1 MKLKFL
7 GTGSGVPSKERN
19 VTAIVLDLTQE
30 RGTTWLFD
38 CGEATQHQ
46 ILKTTIRPRKIEKI
60 FITHLHGDHI
70 YGLPGLLSSRS
81 FQDGT
86 TPVTVYGPEG
96 IEAYVMKSL
105 EISQTHLRYPIIFQ
119 KVDEGFLFEDE
130 QFIVHC
136 TKLDHGV
143 DSYGYRIEEKDS
155 PGELLPEK
163 LQAIGLP
170 PGPIYRQIKQ
180 NITTILPDGR
190 EINRDDF
197 IGPNKQGRVVTI
209 LGDTRYIGELV
220 DFIENSDVLVHE
232 STFAADEEK
241 MAYEYHHTTTRQAA
255 HLALSGNVNHLLLT
269 HISSR
274 YQGDD
279 IIQLEAEATAVFP
292 NSKIVTDFFE
302 WEITQK

>member
-1 MKLKFL
+1 MKLRFL

-86 TPVTVYGPEG
+86 TPVTIYGPEG
-96 IEAYVMKSL
+96 IEEYVIKSL
-105 EISQTHLRYPIIFQ
+105 EVSQTHLRYPLIFQ
-119 KVDEGFLFEDE
+119 KVDEGLLFEDD
-130 QFIVHC
+130 QFIVRC
-136 TKLDHGV
+136 TKLDHGI
-143 DSYGYRIEEKDS
+143 DSFGYRIEEKNS
-155 PGELLPEK
+155 TGELLPEK
-163 LQAIGLP
+163 LQAIGLA
-170 PGPIYRQIKQ
+170 PGPLYKEIKQ
-180 NITTILPDGR
+180 NSTTTLPDGR
-190 EINRDDF
+190 IINRSDF
-197 IGPNKQGRVVTI
+197 IGPDKQGRTVTI
-209 LGDTRYIGELV
+209 LGDTRYIGDLI
-220 DFIENSDVLVHE
+220 DFIEESDVLVHE

-241 MAYEYHHTTTRQAA
+241 MAYEYYHTTTRQAA
-255 HLALSGNVNHLLLT
+255 HLALAGNVNTLLLT

-274 YQGDD
+274 YQGED
-279 IIQLEAEATAVFP
+279 IMDLEAEATAVFP
-292 NSKIVTDFFE
+292 NSKVVTDFLE
-302 WEITQK
+302 WEIAQK